1 MTYIDFKTKLLG
13 IQPALECLKFLAWR
27 VSKDDYRG
35 THKLQH
41 YRWNKEYI
49 KIVLKHLPKDKKL
62 YHTQGDIT
70 DGYIYKSDEV
80 EFCEYL
86 AKVNN

>member
-1 MTYIDFKTKLLG
+1 MTYTDFVTKLLG

-27 VSKDDYRG
+27 VNRDDYRG

-49 KIVLKHLPKDKKL
+49 KIVLK
-62 YHTQGDIT
+62 Y
-70 DGYIYKSDEV
+70 
-80 EFCEYL
+80 
-86 AKVNN
+86 